1 MSGEVISAR
10 VRHKGMTKIEWE
22 SSDIILPEGELV
34 YETDTRHSKFGD
46 GKSQYK
52 DLTYQDGP
60 KGKKGDKGDSITI
73 TGQEKTEDGVQ
84 VTFSDKTQIV
94 IPKGERGLVGEKGQ
108 QGVSVQS
115 ASVDSEGYLTVLL
128 DNGQS
133 FKSDSSLK
141 GPIGDTGLQGK
152 TGGTGPRGPAGK
164 PGTTD
169 YNQLQ
174 NKPNLDAFARKQ
186 ETDSKITELKSNKAD
201 KNAVYLKAESNA
213 KLDEKLSLTGG
224 IVTGQLRL
232 KPNSGIEKSSSTG
245 GAINIDMSKSK
256 GAGVVV
262 YSNNDT
268 SDGPLM
274 SLRTG
279 KETFNQSALFVDYK
293 GTTNAV
299 NIAMRQPTTPNFS
312 SALNITSGNEN
323 GSAMQLRGSEKALGT
338 LKITHENPSI
348 GADYD
353 KNAAALSIDIVKKQG
368 SGGKGTAAQGIYIN
382 STSGT
387 TGKLLRI
394 RNLND
399 DKFYVKPDGGFY
411 AKETSQID
419 GNLKLKDPI
428 ANDHAATKAY
438 VDSEVKKLKELL
450 TDKQV

>member
-1 MSGEVISAR
+1 
-10 VRHKGMTKIEWE
+10 
-22 SSDIILPEGELV
+22 
-34 YETDTRHSKFGD
+34 
-46 GKSQYK
+46 
-52 DLTYQDGP
+52 
-60 KGKKGDKGDSITI
+60 
-73 TGQEKTEDGVQ
+73 GVM
-84 VTFSDKTQIV
+84 
-94 IPKGERGLVGEKGQ
+94 
-108 QGVSVQS
+108 
-115 ASVDSEGYLTVLL
+115 
-128 DNGQS
+128 
-133 FKSDSSLK
+133 
-141 GPIGDTGLQGK
+141 
-152 TGGTGPRGPAGK
+152 
-164 PGTTD
+164 
-169 YNQLQ
+169 
-174 NKPNLDAFARKQ
+174 
-186 ETDSKITELKSNKAD
+186 
-201 KNAVYLKAESNA
+201 
-213 KLDEKLSLTGG
+213 
-224 IVTGQLRL
+224 TGQLKF
-232 KPNSGIEKSSSTG
+232 KPAATVAYSSSTG
-245 GAINIDMSKSK
+245 GAVNIDLSSSR

-262 YSNNDT
+262 YSDNDT

-323 GSAMQLRGSEKALGT
+323 GSAMQIRGVEKALGT

-348 GADYD
+348 KADYD
-353 KNAAALSIDIVKKQG
+353 KNAAALSIDIVKKQE

-438 VDSEVKKLKELL
+438 VDGEVEKLKALL
-450 TDKQV
+450 TAKQM

>member
-1 MSGEVISAR
+1 MSENIPLRVQFKRMTASEWARSDVILL
-10 VRHKGMTKIEWE
+10 E
-22 SSDIILPEGELV
+22 SEIGF
-34 YETDTRHSKFGD
+34 ETDTGFVRAGD
-46 GKSQYK
+46 GHNR
-52 DLTYQDGP
+52 
-60 KGKKGDKGDSITI
+60 
-73 TGQEKTEDGVQ
+73 
-84 VTFSDKTQIV
+84 FS
-94 IPKGERGLVGEKGQ
+94 EL
-108 QGVSVQS
+108 
-115 ASVDSEGYLTVLL
+115 GYISPL
-128 DNGQS
+128 
-133 FKSDSSLK
+133 
-141 GPIGDTGLQGK
+141 
-152 TGGTGPRGPAGK
+152 
-164 PGTTD
+164 D
-169 YNQLQ
+169 YNLLT
-174 NKPNLDAFARKQ
+174 NKPNIDELATKV
-186 ETDSKITELKSNKAD
+186 ETAQKLQQKAD
-201 KNAVYLKAESNA
+201 KETVYTKAESKQELDK
-213 KLDEKLSLTGG
+213 KLNLKGG
-224 IVTGQLRL
+224 VMTGQLKF
-232 KPNSGIEKSSSTG
+232 KPAATVAYSSSTG
-245 GAINIDMSKSK
+245 GAVNIDLSSSR

-323 GSAMQLRGSEKALGT
+323 GSAMQIRGVEKALGT

-348 GADYD
+348 KADYD
-353 KNAAALSIDIVKKQG
+353 KNAAALSIDIVKKQE

-438 VDSEVKKLKELL
+438 VDGEVEKLKALL
-450 TDKQV
+450 TAKQM